1 MVLYTA
7 HREQIVWNQ
16 SFHHRCHK
24 PTQTLGVKIMKT
36 FLISWKHN
44 SGFQHT
50 PSLIRGESYTEA
62 MVTHFHKDALNAVMN
77 YEEVKPWF
85 MNIKT
90 RSFQHPLP
98 VTLYYTQH
106 GTGKVYI
113 KWLDGMVNE
122 EIKAAV
128 RITAKKSFNYINEV
142 AKDIYDQINNG

>member
-1 MVLYTA
+1 
-7 HREQIVWNQ
+7 
-16 SFHHRCHK
+16 
-24 PTQTLGVKIMKT
+24 MKT

-50 PSLIRGESYTEA
+50 PSLIRGVSFPEA
-62 MVTHFHKDALNAVMN
+62 MVTHFHKDAINAVMN

-90 RSFQHPLP
+90 KSFQHPLP

-128 RITAKKSFNYINEV
+128 KVASTKGYRYINEV
-142 AKDIYDQINNG
+142 ASDIYHQINNGQ